1 MDKLEFI
8 DTIAPQM
15 KKLLYNVYKTQLIL
29 GKDDIVSGMKPRMC
43 ASH

>member
-15 KKLLYNVYKTQLIL
+15 KKLLYNVI
-29 GKDDIVSGMKPRMC
+29 KDPVEFR
-43 ASH
+43 